1 MALVIVPHFQKR
13 IIFADNDIEFFVSN
27 QNALVTICE
36 VIY

>member
-13 IIFADNDIEFFVSN
+13 IIFADNDIEFFVSD
-27 QNALVTICE
+27 QNTFVTICE